1 MKKLLIIILSLIT
14 ISAISSTAGC
24 SFGRTRESIERTPV
38 ESTSVSR
45 GEARSESKNYQI
57 FKGSDG
63 RMIVVEMPEEK

>member
-1 MKKLLIIILSLIT
+1 MRIVKQIFGAMLLATVVVVS
-14 ISAISSTAGC
+14 GC

-45 GEARSESKNYQI
+45 GEYRSETKNYQI

-63 RMIVVEMPEEK
+63 RIIIIEMPKKE